1 MKNNGFVFVETIVA
15 IVVLTSALL
24 LLYST
29 FNKVLQLEK
38 TRVYYDDISYVY
50 RSWHI
55 KNELNELNLMAV
67 LKEITSNDDNYFVT
81 IGMEY
86 QDLFNGYENRR
97 TFMSNLLQDYEVNQM
112 IILKENKIDN
122 LKQCTL
128 TCSLDKN
135 CANYEKCNQLY
146 TNLSDEMINYL
157 DTLYIDV
164 STTYVLVIEYRT
176 CSSDNTN
183 CKNYYSWV
191 SV

>member
-1 MKNNGFVFVETIVA
+1 MKNNGFVFVETIIA

-38 TRVYYDDISYVY
+38 TRVYYDDISYIY
-50 RSWHI
+50 RSLNI
-55 KNELNELNLMAV
+55 KNELSNLNLMPA
-67 LKEITSNDDNYFVT
+67 LKDLTNNDENYFIT
-81 IGMEY
+81 IGIETEE
-86 QDLFNGYENRR
+86 LFSGHEHKK
-97 TFMSNLLQDYEVNQM
+97 TFISKLLQDFEVNQM
-112 IILKENKIDN
+112 IVVKENKIDN
-122 LKQCTL
+122 LKKCTL
-128 TCSLDKN
+128 ECSLN
-135 CANYEKCNQLY
+135 NSCADYERCNRLY

-164 STTYVLVIEYRT
+164 SATYVLVVEYRT